1 MEKITMEHNYTELN
15 DYILD
20 RCDHQT
26 NIIMESDWFDELI
39 EEKVNDILNR
49 KLASMSALFK
59 EY

>member
-1 MEKITMEHNYTELN
+1 MTDYTELN

-39 EEKVNDILNR
+39 EEKVNHAVNEQLNI
-49 KLASMSALFK
+49 KLTSMLR
-59 EY
+59 ELLGD

>member
-1 MEKITMEHNYTELN
+1 MEHNYTELN

>member
-1 MEKITMEHNYTELN
+1 MMTNYTELN

-26 NIIMESDWFDELI
+26 NIIVESDWFDELI
-39 EEKVNDILNR
+39 EEKVNDIVNR
-49 KLASMSALFK
+49 KFTSMLALFK